1 MGLQLRNQFIVIISL
16 INLIQTNH
24 ILVSS
29 TSDYFLVIIIRKRVD
44 TQIEIHCKHIS
55 VLKEVPKRD
64 FIIQS
69 SKSHNLQVSQLVNIN
84 NFSFIVPIYVFNIDE
99 GGDCICIGRCSC

>member
-1 MGLQLRNQFIVIISL
+1 M
-16 INLIQTNH
+16 
-24 ILVSS
+24 
-29 TSDYFLVIIIRKRVD
+29 D

-84 NFSFIVPIYVFNIDE
+84 NFSFIVPIYVYNKGGGYCVCIDE
-99 GGDCICIGRCSC
+99 EGYCD

>member
-1 MGLQLRNQFIVIISL
+1 M
-16 INLIQTNH
+16 
-24 ILVSS
+24 
-29 TSDYFLVIIIRKRVD
+29 D

-84 NFSFIVPIYVFNIDE
+84 NFSFIVPIYVFNIDK
-99 GGDCICIGRCSC
+99 GGGALHMHWKVLMHTFA